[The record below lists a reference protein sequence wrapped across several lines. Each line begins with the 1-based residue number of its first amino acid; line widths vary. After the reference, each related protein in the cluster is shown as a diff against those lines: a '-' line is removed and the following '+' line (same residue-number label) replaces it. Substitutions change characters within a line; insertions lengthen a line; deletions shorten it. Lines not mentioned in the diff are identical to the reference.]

1 MPGTFVISLD
11 YELFWGVRDKRTIAG
26 YGENLRG
33 TREAVPAMLHLFAT
47 HGLRATW
54 ATVGF
59 LFFDRKD
66 DLLAH
71 LPAVRPAYANTN
83 LSPYPALAE
92 IGVDEA
98 ADPYHFG
105 LDLLRQIQATPG
117 QEIGTHTFCHYYA
130 LERGQTAAAFRADL
144 EAAIAAG
151 RRVGV
156 EIKSLVFPRN
166 QSNAEYLVIAREL
179 GLTSY
184 RGNEPHWIYK
194 ERSEEEQALWK
205 RGARLLDAYLN
216 LSGHHTFRLEDVA
229 GTAPPFNLPASR
241 FLRPWSARL
250 AVGEELRLRRIEA
263 GMTHAAHTG
272 EVFHLWWHPENFGAN
287 LTQNMANLT
296 RLARHFDALRTSHGF
311 QSATRGDLAAR
322 LLIGRPGA
330 AAAVASTSAST
341 ASPAAL

>member
-11 YELFWGVRDKRTIAG
+11 YELFWGVRDKRTIES

-33 TREAVPAMLHLFAT
+33 TRAAVPAMLKLFAT
-47 HGLRATW
+47 HGIRATW
-54 ATVGF
+54 AAVGF
-59 LFFDRKD
+59 LFFDSKPA
-66 DLLAH
+66 LLAN
-71 LPAVRPAYANTN
+71 LPAVRPEYANAN
-83 LSPYPALAE
+83 LSPYPALAD
-92 IGVDEA
+92 IGSDEA

-166 QSNAEYLVIAREL
+166 QYNAEYLAICREL

-194 ERSEEEQALWK
+194 ERSEEQQALWK

-216 LSGHHTFRLEDVA
+216 ISGHHTFQLEEVA
-229 GTAPPFNLPASR
+229 GAQPPFNIPASR
-241 FLRPWSARL
+241 FLRPWSVRL
-250 AVGEELRLRRIEA
+250 RVGEELRIRRIEA
-263 GMTHAAHTG
+263 GMSHAARTG
-272 EVFHLWWHPENFGAN
+272 EIFHLWWHPENFGAH
-287 LTQNMANLT
+287 LPQNMSNLT
-296 RLARHFDALRTSHGF
+296 RLVRHFDKLRATHGF
-311 QSATRGDLAAR
+311 QSATMGELAAR
-322 LLIGRPGA
+322 LLTARPA
-330 AAAVASTSAST
+330 PS
-341 ASPAAL
+341 SPIPTPAL